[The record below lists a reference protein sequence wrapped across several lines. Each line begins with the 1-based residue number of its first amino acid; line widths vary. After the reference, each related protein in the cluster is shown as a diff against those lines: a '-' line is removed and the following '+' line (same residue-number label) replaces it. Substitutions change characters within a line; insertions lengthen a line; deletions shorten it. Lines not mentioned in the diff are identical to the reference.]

1 MIPKH
6 PEQVASLIL
15 KAVLFLCAA
24 TSASSQTV
32 DNKACSLL
40 TSAEIQAATGL
51 KVSSWKAQQTAQ
63 TDVALCSGN
72 AGTATV
78 LLRTATKTGASDR
91 ESKGLAI
98 AKQMGA
104 QVDVKTFGPLTCSSM
119 IPPKSL
125 EQYGFNTT
133 CSVQKGSRIAA
144 IEVTAKAQNDMVP
157 IEKLRP
163 LAEKVT
169 SRF

>member
-1 MIPKH
+1 MIAKH
-6 PEQVASLIL
+6 PASLIL
-15 KAVLFLCAA
+15 KVVLFLCVA
-24 TSASSQTV
+24 TSAFSQAA
-32 DNKACSLL
+32 DDKACSLL

-51 KVSSWKAQQTAQ
+51 KVSSWKALPQTAQ
-63 TDVALCSGN
+63 TDAALCNGD

-78 LLRTATKTGASDR
+78 LLRTATRTGASDR
-91 ESKGLAI
+91 ESKGIAI

-104 QVDVKTFGPLTCSSM
+104 QVDVKTFGPVTCSSV

-144 IEVTAKAQNDMVP
+144 IEVTAKARNDMVS
-157 IEKLRP
+157 IDKLRP
-163 LAEKVT
+163 LAEKMT